1 MNQPQFKQ
9 PSLILP
15 GKQLEIS
22 KTGLLAD
29 YFPAKQFSLN
39 LDSQKLIDF
48 SGKSNHGDH
57 GNMVTAD
64 SGDPTQ
70 EANDLFYNSDD
81 FTTIPIGVLNSVEG
95 TFEVVFNAVDSYG
108 GLRIIG
114 SDHTAG
120 TNSEVRSFVAANN
133 QFGMTLFNG
142 TASKTGRVLLSYGIN
157 LIYTCTWK
165 YNGNVTTVSAYLNG
179 IIQSVDT
186 LAGQVVVPNTS
197 LWIGKW
203 NANYSKFRLFRSLF
217 YNRQLN
223 KYEVQQNYD
232 GNKEDFKKYKVVL

>member
-1 MNQPQFKQ
+1 MKQPQLNRPIPIQ
-9 PSLILP
+9 QCSQILV
-15 GKQLEIS
+15 S
-22 KTGLLAD
+22 KTGLNAD

-48 SGKSNHGDH
+48 SGLSNHGDH

-70 EANDLFYNSDD
+70 EANNLFYNSDD
-81 FTTIPIGVLNSVEG
+81 FTTIPIGVLNSIEG

-108 GLRIIG
+108 GLRILG

-133 QFGMTLFNG
+133 QFGLTLFNG

-157 LIYTCTWK
+157 LIYACTWK

-179 IIQSVDT
+179 KIQSVDT
-186 LAGQVVVPNTS
+186 LVGQVVVPNTS
-197 LWIGKW
+197 LWVGKW

-217 YNRQLN
+217 YNRQLS
-223 KYEVQQNYD
+223 KYEVQQNYE
-232 GNKEDFKKYKVVL
+232 GNKEDLKKYKVVL